1 MKKIFISGM
10 AGVIPYMLVG
20 VIGLAGLS
28 ACAKKPQVQGS
39 FKATEC
45 KTICNNNECKTRCLS
60 ADGSFK

>member
-1 MKKIFISGM
+1 MRSNITAILVSIIM
-10 AGVIPYMLVG
+10 ALSAGV
-20 VIGLAGLS
+20 GLS
-28 ACAKKPQVQGS
+28 ACAKKSRVQGS